1 MEMINNLI
9 YFDNNTTTKIQPEV
23 SQTTDSSIDLNYPID
38 KAAIEKATA
47 QIAKLINCEIED
59 IIFTSGGT
67 ESVKFAIEDVYKAC
81 VPKGNHIITCKT
93 EHESV
98 LDTCEALKN
107 KGAEITYLS
116 VDKEG
121 LINLDELQAAIK
133 STTILVS
140 IMAANGETGVIQPI
154 EKIAKLCNHK
164 NIIFFSDG
172 SQFVGKE
179 RCDVNELGI
188 DLMSFSAHKFYGP
201 KQIGALYINSKNPI
215 LKSINLNHITNDL
228 NNLYNNTINSK
239 LIIEFG
245 EAAEI
250 FEKSFWDIGAHVSK
264 LRNYFEHQL
273 LDIEGLRIN
282 GSTKYRLYNTSNLT
296 FPKTKK
302 INTLLQQ
309 FIFSDY
315 TSNKISNKTRSYVL
329 EAMGLTKNEI
339 KNSYCFSFGKNN
351 TLDEVKLFVDIIK
364 KM

>member
-9 YFDNNTTTKIQPEV
+9 YFDNNTTTAIIKEINEKTITPGN
-23 SQTTDSSIDLNYPID
+23 INYPITD
-38 KAAIEKATA
+38 AAIEKAKSQVA
-47 QIAKLINCEIED
+47 RLINCEIND
-59 IIFTSGGT
+59 IIFKSGGT
-67 ESVKFAIEDVYKAC
+67 ESVKLAIDGVYNAF
-81 VPKGNHIITCKT
+81 VSKGNHIITCKT

-98 LDTCEALKN
+98 LDTCEALKK

-121 LINLDELQAAIK
+121 LINLDKLQAAIK
-133 STTILVS
+133 PTTILVS
-140 IMAANGETGVIQPI
+140 IMAANGETGVIQPL
-154 EKIAKLCNHK
+154 EKIAELCHIK

-188 DLMSFSAHKFYGP
+188 DLMAFSAHKFHGP
-201 KQIGALYINSKNPI
+201 KQIGALFINKKNP
-215 LKSINLNHITNDL
+215 LLEPINNDL
-228 NNLYNNTINSK
+228 NKLNNKTVSIK
-239 LIIEFG
+239 LITEFG
-245 EAAEI
+245 KAAEI

-273 LDIEGLRIN
+273 LEIEGLRIN

-296 FPKTKK
+296 FPETKK

-315 TSNKISNKTRSYVL
+315 TSNKISINTRRDVL
-329 EAMGLTKNEI
+329 RAMGLTENEI
-339 KNSYCFSFGKNN
+339 KNSYRFSFGKNN
-351 TLDEVKLFVDIIK
+351 TLDEVKLIVEEIK
-364 KM
+364 KCNSY

>member
-9 YFDNNTTTKIQPEV
+9 YFDNNTTTAISKEINEKTITPG
-23 SQTTDSSIDLNYPID
+23 DIIYPITD
-38 KAAIEKATA
+38 ATIEKAKSQVA
-47 QIAKLINCEIED
+47 RLINCEIND

-67 ESVKFAIEDVYKAC
+67 ESVKLAIDGVYNAF
-81 VPKGNHIITCKT
+81 VSKGNHIITCKT

-98 LDTCEALKN
+98 IDTCEALKN

-133 STTILVS
+133 PTTILVS
-140 IMAANGETGVIQPI
+140 IMAANGETGVIQPL
-154 EKIAKLCNHK
+154 EKIAELCHTK

-188 DLMSFSAHKFYGP
+188 DLMAFSAHKFHGP
-201 KQIGALYINSKNPI
+201 KQIGALFINKKNP
-215 LKSINLNHITNDL
+215 LLEPINNDL
-228 NNLYNNTINSK
+228 NKLNNKTVSIK
-239 LIIEFG
+239 LITEFG

-250 FEKSFWDIGAHVSK
+250 FEKSFWDIGSHVSK

-273 LDIEGLRIN
+273 LEIEGLRIN

-296 FPKTKK
+296 FPETKK

-315 TSNKISNKTRSYVL
+315 TSNKISINTRRDVL
-329 EAMGLTKNEI
+329 RAMGLTENEI
-339 KNSYCFSFGKNN
+339 KNSYRFSFGKNN
-351 TLDEVKLFVDIIK
+351 TLDEVKLIVEEIK
-364 KM
+364 KCNSY

>member
-1 MEMINNLI
+1 
-9 YFDNNTTTKIQPEV
+9 
-23 SQTTDSSIDLNYPID
+23 
-38 KAAIEKATA
+38 
-47 QIAKLINCEIED
+47 
-59 IIFTSGGT
+59 
-67 ESVKFAIEDVYKAC
+67 
-81 VPKGNHIITCKT
+81 
-93 EHESV
+93 
-98 LDTCEALKN
+98 
-107 KGAEITYLS
+107 
-116 VDKEG
+116 
-121 LINLDELQAAIK
+121 
-133 STTILVS
+133 
-140 IMAANGETGVIQPI
+140 
-154 EKIAKLCNHK
+154 
-164 NIIFFSDG
+164 
-172 SQFVGKE
+172 
-179 RCDVNELGI
+179 
-188 DLMSFSAHKFYGP
+188 MSFSAHKFYGP

-228 NNLYNNTINSK
+228 NNLYNNTINGK

-296 FPKTKK
+296 FPETKK

-315 TSNKISNKTRSYVL
+315 TSNKTRSDVL
-329 EAMGLTKNEI
+329 GAMGLTKNEI

-351 TLDEVKLFVDIIK
+351 TLDEVKLIVDIIK